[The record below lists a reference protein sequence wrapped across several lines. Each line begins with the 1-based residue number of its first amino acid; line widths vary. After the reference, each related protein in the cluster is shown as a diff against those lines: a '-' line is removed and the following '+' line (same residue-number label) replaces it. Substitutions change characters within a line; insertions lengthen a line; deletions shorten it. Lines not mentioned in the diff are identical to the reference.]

1 MLIELF
7 LNNEQGQ
14 LLLQFLEGEIVF
26 VWYPLKYWINS
37 I

>member
-26 VWYPLKYWINS
+26 V
-37 I
+37 